1 MRAIVENWS
10 AKGHFDNLG
19 LGLAGLCLVHCIA
32 STIVITLLA
41 SAGGIL
47 LHPAIHEVGMV
58 FALFFGIV
66 ALVTGFI
73 RHGYMLPL
81 AIGSVGLGMM
91 MGALTFPHNGSE
103 ILYTIMGLAVLALGH
118 DLNYR
123 ATH

>member
-1 MRAIVENWS
+1 MRAIIENWS
-10 AKGHFDNLG
+10 VKGHLDNLG
-19 LGLAGLCLVHCIA
+19 LGIAGLCLVHCLA
-32 STIVITLLA
+32 SAVVITILA
-41 SAGGIL
+41 SAGGVL
-47 LHPAIHEVGMV
+47 LHPAIHEVGML
-58 FALFFGIV
+58 FALFFGIL

-73 RHGYMLPL
+73 RHGYILPM

-91 MGALTFPHNGSE
+91 MGALTFPHDGSE